1 MKFFFLLPFHH
12 LVKESLLFSSSV
24 RTKGE
29 RHTKKNRWR
38 LYVVQCIR
46 VVVVVVCGTPLLLLH
61 SVSLSFAGHKR
72 FRVGVQLGER
82 ECPAVIIRHFG
93 HRRFGRLDGVW
104 SVVSISLCK
113 PTGQDARPLSLRK
126 NEEEDFHQI
135 PFQPAVQRRPQ
146 SEYEIFIRLAF
157 PIFSFN
163 SKVQEFFFFSKS
175 ATVNDIP
182 CNGTITGG
190 QQGVA
195 ARHFGIEKVSLSP
208 QLYFHF
214 IVRESRIYGRY
225 IGHYLYGRAKVF
237 YTCGL

>member
-1 MKFFFLLPFHH
+1 MRDLYPFGISNLLFQFKSSRVFFF
-12 LVKESLLFSSSV
+12 
-24 RTKGE
+24 
-29 RHTKKNRWR
+29 
-38 LYVVQCIR
+38 
-46 VVVVVVCGTPLLLLH
+46 
-61 SVSLSFAGHKR
+61 
-72 FRVGVQLGER
+72 
-82 ECPAVIIRHFG
+82 
-93 HRRFGRLDGVW
+93 
-104 SVVSISLCK
+104 
-113 PTGQDARPLSLRK
+113 
-126 NEEEDFHQI
+126 
-135 PFQPAVQRRPQ
+135 
-146 SEYEIFIRLAF
+146 
-157 PIFSFN
+157 
-163 SKVQEFFFFSKS
+163 KS